1 MIFQEMRQTARPE
14 LSRTGGQHMKRAIR
28 VIAPAL
34 MVAAPFI
41 QQTSQSQPAQA
52 QSLGSLQAQ
61 ASTIA
66 SQINQLNNEIAI
78 YAEKYDYAQ
87 SQLQQINN
95 NIATVK
101 QQIAQQKAKV
111 GALKGQLSQEAIDS
125 YMNMGAASTIMSVLQ
140 GTATQAT
147 LSQSFLASI
156 SMNQQDLVTSYQQ
169 ATAQLSIEQTKLG
182 TDQAQ
187 AQNQVAQ
194 AQTAAQQAQTATAQ
208 DQSLLAGIKGQIATL
223 IQQQLQQQQLAKERA
238 AQAALALQQKEQ
250 AAQKAAA
257 PVGTQAQVPSATP
270 YTPPPQSASINQAM
284 QIAVNAALSMQGKPY
299 VWGGAS
305 PSVGFDCSGLVMWAY
320 EQAGISLPHNAA
332 MQYEDTQRISYSQLQ
347 PGDLIFFG
355 MLPYHVA
362 MYIGG
367 GMMVVADDPQWPIH
381 VVPISW
387 DGTPSAFG
395 QVTG

>member
-14 LSRTGGQHMKRAIR
+14 LSRTGGQHMKRSIR
-28 VIAPAL
+28 VVAPVLIA
-34 MVAAPFI
+34 AAPFI
-41 QQTSQSQPAQA
+41 QQAAVSPPAQA
-52 QSLGSLQAQ
+52 QSLGTLQAQ
-61 ASTIA
+61 ASAIA
-66 SQINQLNNEIAI
+66 GQINQLNNEVAI

-87 SQLQQINN
+87 SQLLQINN
-95 NIATVK
+95 DISTVK
-101 QQIAQQKAKV
+101 QQISQQGAKV
-111 GALKGQLSQEAIDS
+111 DSLKRQLSQEAIDS

-169 ATAQLSIEQTKLG
+169 ATAQLSIEQTKLASE
-182 TDQAQ
+182 QSL
-187 AQNQVAQ
+187 AQNQLAQ
-194 AQTAAQQAQTATAQ
+194 TQTAAQQAQSATNQ
-208 DQSLLAGIKGQIATL
+208 DQSLLASIKGQIATL
-223 IQQQLQQQQLAKERA
+223 VQQQLQQQQLAKEKA
-238 AQAALALQQKEQ
+238 AQAALALQTQEH
-250 AAQKAAA
+250 AAQNVVS
-257 PVGTQAQVPSATP
+257 PVAKKTQA
-270 YTPPPQSASINQAM
+270 PPPSQSASISQAM